1 MIARISPSEINRAG
15 LLYKYVGV
23 VCIFALTPLIIK
35 TKRLVYDQVQPAE
48 SLPASRVVACVPA
61 STSCVNRIR
70 DYCTIK
76 NIPRR
81 IIPEGGGDVLVALTP
96 TCYIAMRIGIRRS
109 HRPHL
114 SSRSATLVS
123 LFLIMRVSH
132 SFSLSLCLSLSPSFS
147 CMYRAKARV
156 YVCAKSCA
164 FARWPPRKSTP
175 LHPAFDLSFSS
186 FRLRAGDVAGRYPSQ
201 RPVIIIKTLRTAKRR
216 DKYLESIRIVVEINR
231 CGLTEMSAPRVEIV
245 AQIKFK

>member
-1 MIARISPSEINRAG
+1 M
-15 LLYKYVGV
+15 
-23 VCIFALTPLIIK
+23 IK
-35 TKRLVYDQVQPAE
+35 TKRARGAWNNDQVQPAE
-48 SLPASRVVACVPA
+48 SLPASRAACVPA

-96 TCYIAMRIGIRRS
+96 TCYIAMRIGTWRS

-114 SSRSATLVS
+114 SSHSATPVNRSSS
-123 LFLIMRVSH
+123 LFLITRVSH
-132 SFSLSLCLSLSPSFS
+132 SLSFSLALSPSFS
-147 CMYRAKARV
+147 YMLPRESVCVCV

-164 FARWPPRKSTP
+164 FARRPPRKSTP

-186 FRLRAGDVAGRYPSQ
+186 FRLGAGDVAGRYFPAD
-201 RPVIIIKTLRTAKRR
+201 R
-216 DKYLESIRIVVEINR
+216 
-231 CGLTEMSAPRVEIV
+231 
-245 AQIKFK
+245 

>member
-1 MIARISPSEINRAG
+1 
-15 LLYKYVGV
+15 
-23 VCIFALTPLIIK
+23 
-35 TKRLVYDQVQPAE
+35 VQLAE
-48 SLPASRVVACVPA
+48 SLPASRAVACVPA

-96 TCYIAMRIGIRRS
+96 TCYIAMRVGIRRS

-114 SSRSATLVS
+114 SSCSTTLVTLSSS
-123 LFLIMRVSH
+123 LFLFMHIFHSLSFFLSL
-132 SFSLSLCLSLSPSFS
+132 SFSLSLSHPLSPVR
-147 CMYRAKARV
+147 YRAKACV

-164 FARWPPRKSTP
+164 FARQPPRKSTP

-186 FRLRAGDVAGRYPSQ
+186 FRLEAGDVAGRCLPDD
-201 RPVIIIKTLRTAKRR
+201 R
-216 DKYLESIRIVVEINR
+216 
-231 CGLTEMSAPRVEIV
+231 
-245 AQIKFK
+245 